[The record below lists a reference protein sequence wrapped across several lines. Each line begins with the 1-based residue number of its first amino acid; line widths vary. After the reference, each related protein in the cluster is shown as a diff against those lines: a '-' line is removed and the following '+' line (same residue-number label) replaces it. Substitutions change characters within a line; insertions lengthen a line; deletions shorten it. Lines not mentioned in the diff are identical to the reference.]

1 MEQII
6 ITHTDKTTLALF
18 SRANVSA
25 ISKATQKVALLKDDT
40 VTLSVTSATIID
52 LRLGD
57 TTTIYGK
64 TYKINQLPTITKT
77 GLRAY
82 SYEITMEGVQYD
94 LLDVTYLLP
103 EKCYGDFLYTD
114 LGGQLEAL
122 LWNISRI
129 YPGVW
134 AIGTFPTGTKSKNL
148 SPAGKNCL
156 QVLQELCSEYGVEF
170 SIAVNQNPKEGEP
183 LYTLNIAETVGE
195 KQPFTLQYGRGL
207 GLYKLER
214 TNVNNSGI
222 TTRLYCY
229 GSSDN
234 LGNNYGETKLHL
246 PGKTRLT
253 SYLDDTEAIA
263 MYGVKESQQDFSDIE
278 PARVGKVTAL
288 GANTL
293 TFADS
298 TMFNLNKKKDDGST
312 EYLIDGTSAKITFQ
326 SGGLAGYS
334 FDVHSYDDNTKTFV
348 INKYTDENG
357 LVFPN
362 PDNAAF
368 QFAVGD
374 EYIIED
380 ITLPQEY
387 IDAAEKEL
395 KEEGTKQLAK
405 ISQPQVS
412 YKLTL
417 NDEFFISMYGKGDV
431 EFLHAGDTIHVKDT
445 EIGVDKDVRITEISR
460 NLLKPQSYDITL
472 SDTVEKST
480 TVKVINE
487 INDLRETVAI
497 SGTADPAKARR
508 NWRTA
513 QELLSMVFDP
523 EGDYYSEKIKPLS
536 IDTTMLSVGA
546 KSQQFVLKDVIFQA
560 NYNHNYNS
568 LFCGAGYLVHYA
580 IEDTIRTWQLASSVF
595 TLNKDYAYYIFAM
608 CSKADA
614 SAVFF
619 VSTKPT
625 TVQQANYYY
634 FLIGTI
640 SSPITEGGRSVR
652 AISLTYGFSTI
663 NGGFVKT
670 GRIESAAGT
679 CYFDL
684 DNNEI
689 GGIIKFVKTDG
700 TTGNVAD
707 VASQAQEAK
716 DYINNTLP
724 GILNDM
730 QGQLDGQI
738 EQWFYEYDPTN
749 DTKPTSE
756 WISEGTR
763 DDHVG
768 DLFYNTST
776 GKVWRYVKLRGP
788 LLQGKGYTY
797 IYKWSQLTDTDLQN
811 ALALANDALNLAK
824 TKRRIFTDTPYTP
837 YEIGD
842 LWVQGASGDI
852 MQCIKSRDSGDFDA
866 SDWGKAS
873 KYTDDSALND
883 FINNKFATTVSDF
896 KNQID
901 GKIESFF
908 QASDPATDWTTKE
921 VREAHN
927 GDMWY
932 NTTAKRL
939 FRYIY
944 NASDGTGSWNEIKNK
959 DALDAYELASTAKDT
974 ADGKRTVFVSQP
986 VPPYYVGDLWLTGDS
1001 TDGDLY
1007 RCITERLK
1015 GNYNAND
1022 WVKAVYYDNTQ
1033 TVIDGGIVTA
1043 GTVQLANK
1051 NSQSIV
1057 AGLTGGEDESA
1068 SETEARKVRIWAGAS
1083 KENRF
1088 TAPYRVMQDG
1098 SFVATK
1104 AIITGEVNAT
1114 SGTFKD
1120 VVVNGSTRS
1129 PWQAPD
1135 DSLDVDT
1142 TDNIAMVSNEGG
1154 GWVLAYSLKW
1164 DVSQSGRKL
1173 HITNYKWKSTVS
1185 TGYSSI
1191 SAPSG
1196 KYFFENG
1203 ISRSSIMLSREIVEL
1218 LGYGDETNFYGWIVL
1233 KRCDI
1238 MSEHAYGAPLKC
1250 IAFGKVYGTDSGAT
1264 IEQSTFDGKAIK
1276 VERQGAGV
1284 YKLTMP
1290 TGWFKSDNHMPFI
1303 MVCGLGNIYK
1313 GSSPQKATVRDVT
1326 ATTFLVDTSD
1336 DASRNDGNFQF
1347 MIFNFYMW
1355 DW

>member
-40 VTLSVTSATIID
+40 VTLSVTSATILD

-114 LGGQLEAL
+114 LRGQLEAL

-129 YPGVW
+129 YPGIW

-614 SAVFF
+614 SAGFF

-700 TTGNVAD
+700 TTGNVSD

-756 WISEGTR
+756 WISAGTR

-768 DLFYNTST
+768 DLFYNTSS

-788 LLQGKGYTY
+788 LLQGKGYIY
-797 IYKWSQLTDTDLQN
+797 NYKWSQLTDTDLQN

-842 LWVQGASGDI
+842 LW
-852 MQCIKSRDSGDFDA
+852 
-866 SDWGKAS
+866 
-873 KYTDDSALND
+873 
-883 FINNKFATTVSDF
+883 
-896 KNQID
+896 
-901 GKIESFF
+901 
-908 QASDPATDWTTKE
+908 
-921 VREAHN
+921 
-927 GDMWY
+927 
-932 NTTAKRL
+932 
-939 FRYIY
+939 
-944 NASDGTGSWNEIKNK
+944 
-959 DALDAYELASTAKDT
+959 
-974 ADGKRTVFVSQP
+974 
-986 VPPYYVGDLWLTGDS
+986 LTGDS

-1007 RCITERLK
+1007 RCITERLN
-1015 GNYNAND
+1015 GSYNAND

-1129 PWQAPD
+1129 PWRAPD

>member
-40 VTLSVTSATIID
+40 VTLSVISAKLLD
-52 LRLGD
+52 LRIGD
-57 TTTIYGK
+57 TTTIYGHS
-64 TYKINQLPTITKT
+64 YKINQLPAISKT
-77 GLRAY
+77 GLHAY

-94 LLDVTYLLP
+94 LLDVNYLLP
-103 EKCYGDFLYTD
+103 EKCYGDFLYTE
-114 LGGQLEAL
+114 LGGQLDAL
-122 LWNISRI
+122 LWNINRI

-134 AIGTFPTGTKSKNL
+134 AIGTYPTGTKAKNMT
-148 SPAGKNCL
+148 PAGKNCL

-246 PGKTRLT
+246 PGTTRLT
-253 SYLDDTEAIA
+253 SYLDDTMAIA
-263 MYGVKESQQDFSDIE
+263 IYGVKEAQEDFSDIE

-288 GANTL
+288 GDNTI
-293 TFADS
+293 TFVDS

-334 FDVHSYDDNTKTFV
+334 FDVHSYDDDTKTFV

-387 IDAAEKEL
+387 IDAAENEL
-395 KEEGTKQLAK
+395 REEGTKQLAK

-417 NDEFFISMYGKGDV
+417 NDDFFISMYGKGDV
-431 EFLHAGDTIHVKDT
+431 EFLHAGDTIHIKDT
-445 EIGVDKDVRITEISR
+445 EIGVDKDIRITEISR

-523 EGDYYSEKIKPLS
+523 DGDYYSEKIKPLS
-536 IDTTMLSVGA
+536 IETTMLAVGA
-546 KSQQFVLKDVIFQA
+546 KSQQFVLKNVIFQA
-560 NYNHNYNS
+560 NYNHDYNA
-568 LFCGAGYLVHYA
+568 LYCGKGQLVHYA
-580 IEDTIRTWQLASSVF
+580 IEDSIRTWQLTSDTFTLSSVHS
-595 TLNKDYAYYIFAM
+595 YYIYAR
-608 CSKADA
+608 CSKTDA
-614 SAVFF
+614 SANYLVI
-619 VSTKPT
+619 SKPSPVLT
-625 TVQQANYYY
+625 EENYYY
-634 FLIGTI
+634 FLIGTV
-640 SSPITEGGRSVR
+640 SSPVSEGDRKVR
-652 AISLTYGFSTI
+652 TISLTYGFSTI
-663 NGGFVKT
+663 NGAFVKT
-670 GRIESAAGT
+670 GRLESAAGT

-689 GGIIKFVKTDG
+689 GGVIKFIKSDG
-700 TTGNVAD
+700 TIGSMAD
-707 VASQAQEAK
+707 VADQTAETK

-724 GILNDM
+724 DKLNDL
-730 QGQLDGQI
+730 QTQIDGKI
-738 EQWFYEYDPTN
+738 EQWFYEYDPS
-749 DTKPTSE
+749 DTAEPTKS
-756 WISEGTR
+756 WISAGTQE
-763 DDHVG
+763 DHTG
-768 DLFYNTST
+768 DLFYNTKT
-776 GKVWRYVKLRGP
+776 GNVWRYIKSNGV
-788 LLQGKGYTY
+788 YS
-797 IYKWSQLTDTDLQN
+797 WSQLGDEDAAKALQV
-811 ALALANDALNLAK
+811 ASDALK
-824 TKRRIFTDTPYTP
+824 TAREKRRIFTAQPTTPYDA
-837 YEIGD
+837 GD
-842 LWVQGASGDI
+842 LWVQGGSGDI
-852 MQCIKSRDSGDFDA
+852 LKCATARATGNYTA
-866 SDWGKAS
+866 SDWVKAS
-873 KYTDDSALND
+873 KYTDDSALQS
-883 FINNKFATTVSDF
+883 FINNKFATTISGL
-896 KNQID
+896 KTQID
-901 GKIESFF
+901 GKIESYF
-908 QASDPATDWTTKE
+908 QASDPANEWTTSE
-921 VREAHN
+921 VKAVHD

-932 NTTAKRL
+932 NTSEKRL
-939 FRYIY
+939 YRYIY
-944 NASDGTGSWNEIKNK
+944 DSSSSTGAWSEIQSK
-959 DALDAYELASTAKDT
+959 DALSAYELASTAKDT

-986 VPPYYVGDLWLTGDS
+986 LPPYYVGDLWLTGDS

-1007 RCITERLK
+1007 RCITERLN

-1033 TVIDGGIVTA
+1033 TVIDGGVVTA

-1057 AGLTGGEDESA
+1057 AGITGGEDESS
-1068 SETEARKVRIWAGAS
+1068 SETEARKVRFWSGS
-1083 KENRF
+1083 TKENRYN
-1088 TAPYRVMQDG
+1088 APFRVMQNG

-1104 AIITGEVNAT
+1104 ANITGEFYAT
-1114 SGTFKD
+1114 KGTFEN
-1120 VVVNGSTRS
+1120 VVINGSSRS
-1129 PWQAPD
+1129 LWNTPSAISD
-1135 DSLDVDT
+1135 TDVA
-1142 TDNIAMVSNEGG
+1142 DNIALVSDEIE
-1154 GWVLAYSLKW
+1154 VFLTEYSLKW
-1164 DVSQSGRKL
+1164 DTTQSGR
-1173 HITNYKWKSTVS
+1173 IIRIANYKWKSKVS
-1185 TGYSSI
+1185 KGYFII

-1196 KYFFENG
+1196 KYFFEDG
-1203 ISRSSIMLSREIVEL
+1203 ISKNCIILKREIIEL
-1218 LGYGDETNFYGWIVL
+1218 IGYGDSSTFFGWIVL
-1233 KRCDI
+1233 RRIPLMSQYPAGGNVRCLA
-1238 MSEHAYGAPLKC
+1238 MGT
-1250 IAFGKVYGTDSGAT
+1250 VTGTDTGAT
-1264 IEQSTFDGKAIK
+1264 IRQSTFDGKIISVA
-1276 VERQGAGV
+1276 RQDTGI

-1290 TGWFKSDNHMPFI
+1290 KVWFNNEYDSSTPFI
-1303 MVCGLGNIYK
+1303 MVCGLGNTYK
-1313 GSSPQKATVRDVT
+1313 KDTPQKATVRDIT
-1326 ATTFLVDTSD
+1326 STTFLVDTSD

-1347 MIFNFYMW
+1347 MIYQFLMW
-1355 DW
+1355 